1 MLNVSGSLFLL
12 LHVSVDISHGKFIS
26 RKSSHMH
33 HTNFPGYY
41 GKRVPYNHTLRKLK
55 GQHSKKKI
63 KAFWAK
69 KCFCLF
75 VQKLTLYLFCRH
87 TIFCSFELWIVLLQ
101 TKNHT
106 NGILLKNALTC
117 RLNNLSVID
126 LSILRDA
133 CCELFCVF
141 RDFNATGMQG
151 TGPGVTNSLFIRRC
165 CKLSGK
171 YILWDLSQWDMAISY
186 KESKYIVF
194 LL

>member
-1 MLNVSGSLFLL
+1 M
-12 LHVSVDISHGKFIS
+12 
-26 RKSSHMH
+26 
-33 HTNFPGYY
+33 
-41 GKRVPYNHTLRKLK
+41 
-55 GQHSKKKI
+55 
-63 KAFWAK
+63 
-69 KCFCLF
+69 
-75 VQKLTLYLFCRH
+75 YLFCRH

-101 TKNHT
+101 TKNHI
-106 NGILLKNALTC
+106 NGILLKKALTC

-171 YILWDLSQWDMAISY
+171 YILWDLSQWDMAISS
-186 KESKYIVF
+186 KESIHCILSIVTCNKYCF
-194 LL
+194 TSLTNPLRQFYHTLAEMSLQFH

>member
-1 MLNVSGSLFLL
+1 MFQAVSFFFYMYLWIFLMVNL
-12 LHVSVDISHGKFIS
+12 S
-26 RKSSHMH
+26 RESPV
-33 HTNFPGYY
+33 TCTTPILGYY

-55 GQHSKKKI
+55 GQHSKKNKNVLSKEMPLPVCSEI
-63 KAFWAK
+63 NP
-69 KCFCLF
+69 
-75 VQKLTLYLFCRH
+75 VPVCRH

-126 LSILRDA
+126 LSILQDA
-133 CCELFCVF
+133 CCELFSVF

-171 YILWDLSQWDMAISY
+171 HILWDLSQWDMKISY

>member
-1 MLNVSGSLFLL
+1 MVNL
-12 LHVSVDISHGKFIS
+12 S
-26 RKSSHMH
+26 RESPV
-33 HTNFPGYY
+33 TCTTPILGYY

-55 GQHSKKKI
+55 GQHSKKNKNVLSKEMPLPVCSEI
-63 KAFWAK
+63 NP
-69 KCFCLF
+69 
-75 VQKLTLYLFCRH
+75 VPVCRH

-126 LSILRDA
+126 LSILQDA
-133 CCELFCVF
+133 CCELFSVF

-171 YILWDLSQWDMAISY
+171 HIL
-186 KESKYIVF
+186 
-194 LL
+194 